1 MDGSQG
7 GTIRTS
13 TDPLDGFDFDVRTF
27 HQYLYAYADPTDVTD
42 PSGFIGTIPFDPLD
56 PMDVG
61 NNVHTVIGLSL
72 KIRDPS
78 FVSPTKAQARPWGSE
93 CRSVWAVS
101 GRISSTR
108 TTSSSHEIKTVSEV
122 ALGEA
127 KLRFYLTIFNWADP
141 TSRAKKWTAGN
152 NFTPRRYIKVGGGAG
167 AWAIVSPPDLGVIA
181 YKVVDFNAVIALLAT
196 LAILNSLATVPSWAA
211 NSLCSSGSLNTP
223 APGVDRHWMDW
234 SQARD
239 ELLVRHYAWSL
250 RQWQAEEARANSP
263 DLATCA
269 LRLQTSSSRR
279 FKGFLRKGG
288 SRYGRGDQACSF
300 EGRRCSSK
308 S

>member
-1 MDGSQG
+1 MDPRVG
-7 GTIRTS
+7 RFAS

-61 NNVHTVIGLSL
+61 NNVHTVIGLAFENS
-72 KIRDPS
+72 
-78 FVSPTKAQARPWGSE
+78 RPLVRFSNQGASTTLE
-93 CRSVWAVS
+93 FRVPFGL
-101 GRISSTR
+101 GRFRPDLLDTDDKQLD
-108 TTSSSHEIKTVSEV
+108 EIKTVSEV

-167 AWAIVSPPDLGVIA
+167 AWAIVSPPILGVIA

-196 LAILNSLATVPSWAA
+196 LAILNSLGYGAQLGGQF
-211 NSLCSSGSLNTP
+211 SLSGSLNTL
-223 APGVDRHWMDW
+223 APGV
-234 SQARD
+234 
-239 ELLVRHYAWSL
+239 
-250 RQWQAEEARANSP
+250 
-263 DLATCA
+263 
-269 LRLQTSSSRR
+269 
-279 FKGFLRKGG
+279 G
-288 SRYGRGDQACSF
+288 
-300 EGRRCSSK
+300 
-308 S
+308 